1 MNKHL
6 AILCIILFSVSLY
19 SEKATKK
26 KETPN
31 PSPIIETNG
40 ELPDENKGDKE
51 DISEESKDDISLK
64 TEGEIFNKNLEKIL
78 KVCKEYKFIKEN
90 SPEQDTPDKSCQKL
104 KIEYEKEKSLL
115 ENYKNILNK
124 IQISKF
130 MEANSEIFEKE
141 LKLKLKKKIDSIIN
155 KHRNQLI
162 DSHLKYLEENNRP
175 FAIQED
181 AINVPSIALTSLF
194 FLFTTFLI
202 LYYNKKLKT
211 TLELSNK
218 EISELKQQVSTLS
231 NSTELKEKV
240 NRLSSMSKDIENI
253 KDDLINIHRK
263 LNERPVTTQKET
275 AHYPQKSV
283 EEIYDEYFFSNPT
296 TNGDF
301 TDAYKKK
308 TYTPNESIY
317 RFLVNKNGNSAKFTF
332 IDDESAIKTAIRIA
346 SSYIEPVC
354 ENVNPRNPSAKSIKT
369 IEPGTAVKEGNIW
382 KVIKKARIQY
392 E

>member
-1 MNKHL
+1 MNKYL
-6 AILCIILFSVSLY
+6 AFLCIVLFSFGLY
-19 SEKATKK
+19 SQKAGKK
-26 KETPN
+26 KETPI
-31 PSPIIETNG
+31 SPIID
-40 ELPDENKGDKE
+40 LPEENKRDTEEIFEESIEE
-51 DISEESKDDISLK
+51 DIGSINEEEKFK
-64 TEGEIFNKNLEKIL
+64 KNLQKIL
-78 KVCKEYKFIKEN
+78 KVCREYTFVKEI
-90 SPEQDTPDKSCQKL
+90 SPEPDNSDKSCQNLEMK
-104 KIEYEKEKSLL
+104 YEKEKALL
-115 ENYKNILNK
+115 ENYKNILNR
-124 IQISKF
+124 IQTLKF
-130 MEANSEIFEKE
+130 PEANSEILE
-141 LKLKLKKKIDSIIN
+141 KKIKSKLEKKINFIIN
-155 KHRNQLI
+155 KHRNQLV
-162 DSHLKYLEENNRP
+162 DSNLKYLEENNRP

-181 AINVPSIALTSLF
+181 AINIPSIALTSLF

-231 NSTELKEKV
+231 DSTELKEKV
-240 NRLSSMSKDIENI
+240 NRLSSMSKDIESI

-263 LNERPVTTQKET
+263 LNERPVTTQKEI

-317 RFLVNKNGNSAKFTF
+317 RFLVNKNGTSAKFAF
-332 IDDESAIKTAIRIA
+332 IDEEAAIKTAIRIA